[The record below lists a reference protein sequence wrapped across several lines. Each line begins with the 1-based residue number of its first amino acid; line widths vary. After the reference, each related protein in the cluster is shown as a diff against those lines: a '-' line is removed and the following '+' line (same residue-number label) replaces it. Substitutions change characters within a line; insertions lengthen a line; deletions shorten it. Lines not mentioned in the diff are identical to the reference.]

1 MSQVAFLVDENVPA
15 SVVPA
20 VLSREPSIRIPQV
33 GVDPTVPPKG
43 TLDPDLLAFAEA
55 EGFALVTFDKDTM
68 PGHIGDH
75 LASGKHTLGVFIFPD
90 GNSLSPGR
98 IADELII
105 VWVASQAEEWID
117 RIEYLP

>member
-1 MSQVAFLVDENVPA
+1 
-15 SVVPA
+15 
-20 VLSREPSIRIPQV
+20 
-33 GVDPTVPPKG
+33 
-43 TLDPDLLAFAEA
+43 
-55 EGFALVTFDKDTM
+55 M

-90 GNSLSPGR
+90 GNLLSPGR